1 MNLWEKKGLLRS
13 ATNKHE
19 NPQLPV
25 EWSRPIQEFHYGG
38 EFHPPL
44 NPADLNDVDWGQ
56 EVHHRHGEPGVKRE
70 WWYHTA
76 SGTWFIAERDNLQ
89 DHVIQTYLYTP
100 ECGND

>member
-1 MNLWEKKGLLRS
+1 MKIINCPING
-13 ATNKHE
+13 
-19 NPQLPV
+19 P
-25 EWSRPIQEFHYGG
+25 RPAQEFHFGG
-38 EFHPPL
+38 EIRPL
-44 NPADLNDVDWGQ
+44 PDAEYSDEQWADYVFNRG
-56 EVHHRHGEPGVKRE
+56 GEPSVKRE